1 MTRQDA
7 PNLLSRYR
15 LGRPSIFF
23 IGAFDT
29 GITIFSQQVRALN
42 LAWALIESG
51 EVDLDTG
58 SSAQASEV
66 ARTQIAIVGAGFAG
80 LTLAAGLLKKRVNAD
95 ITVFEQ
101 RDTLLPLQ
109 QGCDTRW
116 LHPHIYDWP
125 NPGSEATSAT
135 LPVLNWK
142 ANRASDVV
150 VQILKEWSVITEFP
164 AAQPSNTQSPAP
176 TTTLYCNT
184 RYIQISE
191 PDESSALTVEWLG
204 EARAPHD
211 PALAVDQTPGGT
223 KKFDIVV
230 LSIGFGL
237 ETDSRISYW
246 RNDTCAQ
253 PELGQSRK
261 TYIVSGAGDGAL
273 IDLCRLRIA
282 NFRQDRILAELFA
295 DRPQLVDH
303 LRTIHHSRVE
313 GLQGIADDW
322 DKDEFKADKS
332 EVLKRLRSRLRQD
345 TAVLLRVL
353 EPRFTKL
360 FVNHQV
366 SFQDRLL
373 TYLLYRCGAF
383 TLVRGKT
390 DNADLKQLREE
401 YGVPDERVII
411 RHGTQKKEGFA
422 ALLPTT
428 LNKEVTRYIEE
439 PGPHQQTDAPAW
451 LGGYFNMPGIR
462 QSPDAKYQPS
472 NTMLSTWR
480 REYLPSPAEA
490 VAVAFCSAVAGFLI
504 QAIRPTSRLRV
515 TLHRRL
521 FSGNEILLQQCCTY
535 QGLHLDDAEPG
546 PAGNV
551 FSSCNG
557 TIGAAY
563 TLRSIVHT
571 KKGATKEKLRKDMK
585 TMKLSELVQETSRE
599 VASLIAIP
607 LLVKATDV
615 ANKELP
621 VVIAILYVDSYNT
634 DAFIGDTIAQLV
646 EMCQQFLTA
655 LPEVAHTA
663 DGSIANIDFWK
674 QSNSRE
680 SAQTRADPKH
690 WKALRKSKI
699 EPPSTA
705 KLRYLNFDF
714 SDFTPVEPT

>member
-1 MTRQDA
+1 MIKEDA
-7 PNLLSRYR
+7 RDLLGRYR

-51 EVDLDTG
+51 EVDLDTAQG
-58 SSAQASEV
+58 SDV
-66 ARTQIAIVGAGFAG
+66 PRTQIAIVGAGFAG
-80 LTLAAGLLKKRVNAD
+80 LTVAAGLLKKRVNAD

-150 VQILKEWSVITEFP
+150 VQILKEWSDIAEFP
-164 AAQPSNTQSPAP
+164 AAQPPNTQSQEP

-191 PDESSALTVEWLG
+191 PDKSSALTVEWLG

-211 PALAVDQTPGGT
+211 PASAVDQTPGGS
-223 KKFDIVV
+223 KKFHIVV
-230 LSIGFGL
+230 LAIGFGL

-295 DRPQLVDH
+295 DRPKLVDH

-313 GLQGIADDW
+313 GLQEIADDW
-322 DKDEFKADKS
+322 DKEEFEADKS

-345 TAVLLRVL
+345 TTVLLRVL

-383 TLVRGKT
+383 TLVRGKI
-390 DNADLKQLREE
+390 DNSDLKQLREE

-422 ALLPTT
+422 ALLPTR
-428 LNKEVTRYIEE
+428 LNEEVAKYIEE
-439 PGPHQQTDAPAW
+439 PGPHQQTDVPAW

-462 QSPDAKYQPS
+462 QSPDAGYQPS
-472 NTMLSTWR
+472 NNMLSTWR
-480 REYLPSPAEA
+480 REYLPSPTEA
-490 VAVAFCSAVAGFLI
+490 VAVAFCSAVAGFLA
-504 QAIRPTSRLRV
+504 QAIHPSSRLRV

-521 FSGNEILLQQCCTY
+521 FFGNEILLQQCCIY
-535 QGLHLDDAEPG
+535 QGFQLDEAEGAEPG

-551 FSSCNG
+551 FSCCNG

-571 KKGATKEKLRKDMK
+571 LKGATKEALCADMK
-585 TMKLSELVQETSRE
+585 TMNLSELAQETSRE

-607 LLVKATDV
+607 LVAKAADAAT
-615 ANKELP
+615 KEPP
-621 VVIAILYVDSYNT
+621 VVVAVLYVDSYDT
-634 DAFIGDTIAQLV
+634 DAFIGDTITQLV
-646 EMCQQFLTA
+646 EMCHKFLFA
-655 LPEVAHTA
+655 LPEVAYTA

-674 QSNSRE
+674 QSNSSE
-680 SAQTRADPKH
+680 SAQTPADPKD
-690 WKALRKSKI
+690 WKALWKSEI

-714 SDFTPVEPT
+714 SDFAPVEPT